1 VRATYRDPTK
11 PPRSTAQRAMRY
23 LAMATD
29 NGYTRLPDN
38 HDHLRVAP
46 AMTAPPPPGFD
57 ELIAALGGLS
67 SKLASRDGN
76 ALRESVQ
83 QLAAALAQAASSPE
97 LRARAA
103 TELEK
108 LVDSVSRLGA
118 AQAGPDAQPG
128 RGMDLTRVAAGLR
141 TFVDYLR
148 APTGATRAPVDQLVA
163 HLQRAAS
170 QATTAATDP
179 PRIDATIEA
188 LAVEAARRNGHEGD
202 EQRDAVERMKREM
215 SSLVQQLERRAQQEA
230 SRARTAAEFER
241 LFDAMVRTGTPL
253 AQAAALERAPI
264 IQAFRTVDLVH
275 MAEGLRVFAEW
286 LSTPGDDPTAHV
298 ADLRARLTDALGP
311 PTDSDPA
318 RSDAERRADAERE
331 IRAAVAT
338 IFGPRPAP

>member
-1 VRATYRDPTK
+1 
-11 PPRSTAQRAMRY
+11 
-23 LAMATD
+23 
-29 NGYTRLPDN
+29 
-38 HDHLRVAP
+38 
-46 AMTAPPPPGFD
+46 MTAPSQPGFD

-83 QLAAALAQAASSPE
+83 QLAAALTQAAADPQ

-103 TELEK
+103 VELEK
-108 LVDSVSRLGA
+108 LVDSMSRLGA
-118 AQAGPDAQPG
+118 AQTGPGAQPL

-141 TFVDYLR
+141 TFVEHLR
-148 APTGATRAPVDQLVA
+148 APTSASRAQVDQLVT

-170 QATTAATDP
+170 QATVAP
-179 PRIDATIEA
+179 PRIDTTIEA

-202 EQRDAVERMKREM
+202 EQREAVERMKREM
-215 SSLVQQLERRAQQEA
+215 SSLVGQLERRAQQEA

-253 AQAAALERAPI
+253 AQAAGLERASI
-264 IQAFRTVDLVH
+264 VEAFRRVDLAH

-286 LSTPGDDPTAHV
+286 LSVTTDAPAAHV
-298 ADLRARLTDALGP
+298 ADLRARLTQALGP

-318 RSDAERRADAERE
+318 RSDDERRADAERE
-331 IRAAVAT
+331 IRAAVAS
-338 IFGPRPAP
+338 IFGPKPPP